1 MSITKNINK
10 AVFTWRW
17 HWAVSS
23 ASTST
28 REALLASSGS
38 TTSSALNSVAG
49 SSWPCSLLN
58 LMGGKIIVTI
68 QKGIMLW
75 SDSWSP
81 YWKCARMCLLW
92 WWCHM
97 ELLMRV
103 LWQRYQKKGCH
114 LEAPLVSPSRY
125 WFPGIEKKLMIIQ
138 TNLKAI
144 GKSLLQRKQWWY
156 WATWWSDRS
165 KLIGMILL
173 PAVLGIRIIYF
184 SQTCATINIIF
195 LQPALGHRS
204 NS

>member
-1 MSITKNINK
+1 MVFFSWIGMETKMSITKNINK

-28 REALLASSGS
+28 REALLASSES

-114 LEAPLVSPSRY
+114 LEAPLVSSARY
-125 WFPGIEKKLMIIQ
+125 WLHGFYLLPGIGLSLSFASSANRI
-138 TNLKAI
+138 
-144 GKSLLQRKQWWY
+144 SLLYSTELLGNFRACCQVMEYSSVVQ
-156 WATWWSDRS
+156 
-165 KLIGMILL
+165 LILL
-173 PAVLGIRIIYF
+173 CFICKRMSMI
-184 SQTCATINIIF
+184 
-195 LQPALGHRS
+195 
-204 NS
+204 